1 VRARADR
8 FSPWAAAFAA
18 AVLASGLGV
27 AATPPAPTYSITLY
41 EHKDFEGRSLTYTGA
56 IANLSATGLND
67 RISSLR
73 LVLGQKWMLCK
84 NKKFHG
90 GCIVVDRDVPDLEA
104 LGFNDTMSSL
114 KPVD

>member
-1 VRARADR
+1 MQAGVVRLLREMAVVAGVLLIGDL
-8 FSPWAAAFAA
+8 SVAAAP
-18 AVLASGLGV
+18 V
-27 AATPPAPTYSITLY
+27 PTYSITLF
-41 EHKDFEGRSLTYTGA
+41 EHKDFQGRSLTYTGA
-56 IANLSATGLND
+56 VANLSSTGLND

-73 LVLGQKWMLCK
+73 LVLGQKWLLCK